1 MSSLFAAFIR
11 HGDYH
16 QLPDVPSAHQPF
28 PLNDAGIAQAQ
39 AGGRELARLIG
50 REGWHLEPEID
61 ASRMQRAWET
71 ARLIAGVLET
81 EGHGGLGI
89 SCFDALAER
98 CVGAAANLTVG
109 QIEEV
114 IRRDPRYAAPP
125 PGWKSDSHYRLPLQG
140 AESLLEAGER
150 VAEHVESRMEPLSR
164 SGDPPLLKLFV
175 GHGAAFRHAAFHLGI
190 LELEQVAALSMFHG
204 EPVVFQRLGEGHWNH
219 VAGEWKRRKAGEQAL
234 D

>member
-16 QLPDVPSAHQPF
+16 QLPGVPSAHQPF
-28 PLNDAGIAQAQ
+28 PLNDAGVAQAR
-39 AGGRELARLIG
+39 AGARELARLIG
-50 REGWHLEPEID
+50 REGWRLEPEID
-61 ASRMQRAWET
+61 ASQMQRAWET
-71 ARLIAGVLET
+71 ARLIAGALGT
-81 EGHGGLGI
+81 EGLRI

-114 IRRDPRYAAPP
+114 IRRDPRYADPP

-140 AESLLEAGER
+140 AESLLEAGAR
-150 VAEHVESRMEPLSR
+150 VAGHVERRMAALSR
-164 SGDPPLLKLFV
+164 TGDAGMLKLFV

-204 EPVVFQRLGEGHWNH
+204 EPVVFERRGEGRWHH
-219 VAGEWKRRKAGEQAL
+219 VAGEWKRRKTGEQPL